1 MTTMKD
7 IAKLAGVS
15 TATVS
20 RALMKPEMVSK
31 EMRDLVS
38 KAVASAGYTPNLAAR
53 SLRRRETKVVVV
65 VVPDISNPFFS
76 EIIRGM
82 SRVAGEHGYSVLLG
96 DTENDPERERAFASL
111 VGARQADGLI
121 LLNGRLPRN
130 GKGGGARAHLPP
142 LVMACEYQPE
152 VEVPTVRLDN
162 VGAARSVMQYL
173 LEGGHRRI
181 GFLTGPMWN
190 VLSRDRLQGYRDSL
204 LDAGLSYEPSLVTE
218 GDFTIASGLQG
229 GRALL
234 EGTPRPT
241 AIFCSN
247 DEMAIGAIQAGKAA
261 GLRIPQDLS
270 VVGFDDIQF
279 AAAYVPPL
287 TTVAQ
292 PRLEIGRKAMT
303 MLCNLLEH
311 PNTPPET
318 VVLPGELVV
327 RGSSAPLHESPPSN

>member
-7 IAKLAGVS
+7 VAKLAGVS

-31 EMRDLVS
+31 EMRERVTE
-38 KAVASAGYTPNLAAR
+38 AVERAGYTPDLTAR
-53 SLRRRETKVVVV
+53 SLRRRETKVVMV

-82 SRVAGEHGYSVLLG
+82 GQVAGEHGYSVLLG

-121 LLNGRLPRN
+121 LLNGRLPRPGN
-130 GKGGGARAHLPP
+130 GGGAQAHLPS
-142 LVMACEYQPE
+142 LVMACEYQPD

-162 VGAARSVMQYL
+162 VGASRKVMQYL

-181 GFLTGPMWN
+181 GFLSGPMWN

-204 LDAGLSYEPSLVTE
+204 LDAGLPYDPALVAE
-218 GDFTIASGLQG
+218 GDFTIASGLAG
-229 GRALL
+229 GREIMGA
-234 EGTPRPT
+234 EPRPT

-261 GLRIPQDLS
+261 GLRIPKELS

-279 AAAYVPPL
+279 AAAYDPPL
-287 TTVAQ
+287 TTIVQ
-292 PRLEIGRKAMT
+292 PRLDMGREAMT

-311 PNTPPET
+311 RDTHPET
-318 VVLPGELVV
+318 VVFPGELVI
-327 RGSSAPLHESPPSN
+327 RESSAPLH